1 MTLVSLRERVA
12 PPVRF
17 RGSRT
22 GERSAPRRER
32 APLPVDLAIAQAVLG
47 LIALLLVAF
56 VFEVAV
62 VGAVRH
68 ARAQALA
75 YDQFRTALANGTV
88 PVGQLDSNG
97 KVVAPGTPI
106 ARLQIKAL
114 GIDDVVFQGTT
125 SEALADG
132 PGHRRDTPYPGQSGT
147 SVIYGRQ
154 SGYGGDF
161 GDLGSLKPGDAITV
175 TTGQGGR
182 PQNFVV
188 TDLRGAG
195 TRVPSM
201 IQGTAMLTLVTAQGL
216 PFFPQRLLYVDAHL
230 VGTPAPTPAIPLG
243 ASSLPSAENAM
254 SGDSSGSIKLMLWS
268 ELLLLAAVCLVWVRS
283 RWGRWQ
289 TWIVAVPVL
298 GLASMEAA
306 HYLAMNLPN
315 LL

>member
-17 RGSRT
+17 LGNRT
-22 GERSAPRRER
+22 GERAARRER

-56 VFEVAV
+56 VFEVTV

-68 ARAQALA
+68 ARAQTLG

-106 ARLQIKAL
+106 ARLQIKSL
-114 GIDDVVFQGTT
+114 GVDDVVFQGTT
-125 SEALADG
+125 SEVLADG

-147 SVIYGRQ
+147 SVIYGRH

-161 GDLGSLKPGDAITV
+161 ADLGSLKPGDAIAV
-175 TTGQGGR
+175 TTGQGV
-182 PQNFVV
+182 QHFVV
-188 TDLRGAG
+188 TDLRHAHTRLPSVVQGA
-195 TRVPSM
+195 
-201 IQGTAMLTLVTAQGL
+201 AMLTLVTADGL
-216 PFFPQRLLYVDAHL
+216 PFLPQDLIYVDAHL
-230 VGTPAPTPAIPLG
+230 VGTPAATPSIPLG
-243 ASSLPSAENAM
+243 ASSLPAAENAM
-254 SGDSSGSIKLMLWS
+254 AGDSSGSIQLLLWS
-268 ELLLLAAVCLVWVRS
+268 ELLLVAAVCLVWVRS
-283 RWGRWQ
+283 RWGHWQ

-298 GLASMEAA
+298 GLVSMQAA

>member
-17 RGSRT
+17 RGNRV
-22 GERSAPRRER
+22 GERSARRER
-32 APLPVDLAIAQAVLG
+32 EPLPVDLAIAQAVLG

-68 ARAQALA
+68 ARAQTLG

-97 KVVAPGTPI
+97 KVVPVGTPV

-125 SEALADG
+125 SEVLADG
-132 PGHRRDTPYPGQSGT
+132 PGHRRDTPFPGQSGT
-147 SVIYGRQ
+147 SVLYGRQ

-161 GDLGSLKPGDAITV
+161 GDIGSLKPGDAITV
-175 TTGQGGR
+175 TTGQGV
-182 PQNFVV
+182 QHFVV
-188 TDLRGAG
+188 TELRHAG
-195 TRVPSM
+195 TRVPSTV
-201 IQGTAMLTLVTAQGL
+201 QGAAMLTLVTADGFPL
-216 PFFPQRLLYVDAHL
+216 FPQRMLYVDAHL
-230 VGTPAPTPAIPLG
+230 LGTPAATPWIPFG
-243 ASSLPSAENAM
+243 ASALPSAENAM
-254 SGDSSGSIKLMLWS
+254 AGDSSGSIQLMLWS
-268 ELLLLAAVCLVWVRS
+268 ELLLLAALVLVWVRS

-298 GLASMEAA
+298 GLASMQAA